1 MEGRMKRF
9 VALVATVYVAA
20 LVVVINAQPGPKQKP
35 VDGQQVF
42 RFDTF
47 GDEQLWTDTLQMHQ
61 AIASVSPLTA
71 LSVGLKVDVEALPA
85 ALIAALQAGQV
96 DLNDPAVTIELLRL
110 NAVVGV
116 MGKVDDLGQLTRVG
130 TTCALCHSTVDN
142 SFTIGIGKRLDGW
155 PNRDLNVGA
164 ILGL

>member
-1 MEGRMKRF
+1 
-9 VALVATVYVAA
+9 
-20 LVVVINAQPGPKQKP
+20 
-35 VDGQQVF
+35 
-42 RFDTF
+42 
-47 GDEQLWTDTLQMHQ
+47 MHQ

-71 LSVGLKVDVEALPA
+71 LNVGLKLDVEALPA

-142 SFTIGIGKRLDGW
+142 SFTTGIGKSSHAEAAGPAGVSAQPGRADSPERQLQCRSSETRRTSVSRQSELRQLPHAADLHRRLER
-155 PNRDLNVGA
+155 PRSRRA
-164 ILGL
+164 ISP